1 VCDDQDGLKDGILND
16 PRQCQFDVATLLC
29 EGEKTDR
36 CLSEQQLAAVK
47 VVYDG
52 PKDPEGNAL
61 FYGFPFGGETALGG
75 WPRWLTGGLKYLSDL
90 DEFQGGVDVGDF
102 EAPVV
107 PNAFYGFGNGIM
119 KYFVYNDPDWSY
131 DNYDFGTLEK
141 DSERIAETLNA
152 TNPDLSAYRERG
164 GKLLMYSGWSDAAV
178 PAEGVIG
185 YYEDV
190 LAHDETAVADVR
202 LFMMPGVEHCF
213 GGPGPSWVN
222 FLTEID
228 KWVETGEAP
237 GQVTAYWLNDQMQP
251 DGSRPVCAYPNALVY
266 DGVGDP
272 REASSFSCMTPD

>member
-1 VCDDQDGLKDGILND
+1 
-16 PRQCQFDVATLLC
+16 
-29 EGEKTDR
+29 
-36 CLSEQQLAAVK
+36 
-47 VVYDG
+47 
-52 PKDPEGNAL
+52 
-61 FYGFPFGGETALGG
+61 
-75 WPRWLTGGLKYLSDL
+75 
-90 DEFQGGVDVGDF
+90 
-102 EAPVV
+102 
-107 PNAFYGFGNGIM
+107 
-119 KYFVYNDPDWSY
+119 
-131 DNYDFGTLEK
+131 
-141 DSERIAETLNA
+141 
-152 TNPDLSAYRERG
+152 
-164 GKLLMYSGWSDAAV
+164 V